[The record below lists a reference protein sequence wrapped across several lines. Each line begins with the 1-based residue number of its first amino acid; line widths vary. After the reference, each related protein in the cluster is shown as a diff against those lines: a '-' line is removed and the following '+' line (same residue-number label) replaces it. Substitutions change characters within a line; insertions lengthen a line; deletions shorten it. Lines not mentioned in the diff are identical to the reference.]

1 MQVPITVSMEE
12 ATHDDEISS
21 SHSWHYRKG
30 DFWGLCSCMTGVA
43 LCLWQGVNLNET
55 TLDSTWRAV
64 GLIGSKS
71 LEIGADSTC
80 ENRRTRHLADRG
92 GSSAGSLRRGP
103 SASRAAASSHL
114 PGSTLMATLPL
125 VPSKKWRWFAR
136 DLLGFGYA
144 RSRQSLV
151 IPGVP
156 PSLGPLFWGLASF
169 PLAVPV
175 RIRLIPTASTCLALT
190 LRPNKCINPQVH
202 SAPKAV

>member
-1 MQVPITVSMEE
+1 VQLI
-12 ATHDDEISS
+12 ATHIWRLFSFLGFNPPHEAMRRDELGCALD
-21 SHSWHYRKG
+21 HALAGLVFVREDPHPAVFRHEFGDALEAWAYRRRRLLRHDWVVYAKTPLG
-30 DFWGLCSCMTGVA
+30 GPAEV
-43 LCLWQGVNLNET
+43 
-55 TLDSTWRAV
+55 LDY
-64 GLIGSKS
+64 
-71 LEIGADSTC
+71 
-80 ENRRTRHLADRG
+80 
-92 GSSAGSLRRGP
+92 
-103 SASRAAASSHL
+103 L

-125 VPSKKWRWFAR
+125 VSSKKWRWFAR